1 MRQLICC
8 NSRELSIHH
17 FYIYWDNSLTTVS
30 LNPSPIY
37 SLSQRAHQIKESQI
51 RESSRYCEKFGAINL
66 AQGLPD
72 FPAPEALKE
81 AARAAIASD
90 MNQYADSWGW
100 HKLREAIA
108 QKMQRDNQITIDPE
122 TEITV
127 CCGATEGLNVALM
140 TLIDQGDRVL
150 IFEPFYENYIP
161 NLATVGGI
169 PEFITLHPPQW
180 EVTEEMLLPAFKK
193 GLKAVIINSP
203 ANPTGK
209 VWTRT
214 ELELIAKLCQEY
226 DVYAITDEIYEY
238 IIYEQEHISLMSIDG
253 MRDRTI
259 VVNGFSKTFCITG
272 WRLGYVVASP
282 YLSAAI
288 RRIHDFITISAPAPL
303 QYAALTAM
311 EFGREYFTNLADD
324 YRRKRDLFYPV
335 LVELGFAPVLPQG
348 AYYIWTDSSMI
359 AKDADSAA
367 FWLAKEALVAA
378 VPGTCFSHPD
388 REKVNALRFCFAK
401 KDSTLESAIAN
412 LRKVCH
418 FS

>member
-1 MRQLICC
+1 MTIAALK
-8 NSRELSIHH
+8 
-17 FYIYWDNSLTTVS
+17 
-30 LNPSPIY
+30 SP
-37 SLSQRAHQIKESQI
+37 LSQRALQIKESQI

-72 FPAPEALKE
+72 FAAPDALKE
-81 AARAAIASD
+81 AARVAIAD
-90 MNQYADSWGW
+90 NLNQYADSWGW
-100 HKLREAIA
+100 YKLREAIA
-108 QKMQRDNQITIDPE
+108 EKMQRDNHIAINPE

-140 TLIDQGDRVL
+140 SLIDQGDRVL

-180 EVTEEMLLPAFKK
+180 EVTEEMLLPAFQK

-214 ELELIAKLCQEY
+214 ELELIAKLCLRY

-238 IIYEQEHISLMSIDG
+238 IIYEQEHISLMSIAG

-272 WRLGYVVASP
+272 WRLGYVIASP
-282 YLSAAI
+282 ELSAAI

-311 EFGREYFTNLADD
+311 QFGREYFTNLAQD
-324 YRRKRDLFYPV
+324 YQRKRDLIYPA
-335 LVELGFAPVLPQG
+335 LVELGFSPVLPMG
-348 AYYIWTDSSMI
+348 AYYIWTDSSHI
-359 AKDADSAA
+359 ADDANSAA
-367 FWLAKEALVAA
+367 FRLAKEALVAA

-388 REKVNALRFCFAK
+388 REQVNALRFCFAK
-401 KDSTLESAIAN
+401 KDSTLELAIAN
-412 LRKVCH
+412 LREFCQRYTK
-418 FS
+418 

>member
-17 FYIYWDNSLTTVS
+17 FYIYWYIYWDNSLTTVS
-30 LNPSPIY
+30 LNPSPIH

-169 PEFITLHPPQW
+169 PEFVTLHPPQW

-193 GLKAVIINSP
+193 GS
-203 ANPTGK
+203 
-209 VWTRT
+209 
-214 ELELIAKLCQEY
+214 E
-226 DVYAITDEIYEY
+226 
-238 IIYEQEHISLMSIDG
+238 SS
-253 MRDRTI
+253 
-259 VVNGFSKTFCITG
+259 
-272 WRLGYVVASP
+272 
-282 YLSAAI
+282 
-288 RRIHDFITISAPAPL
+288 
-303 QYAALTAM
+303 
-311 EFGREYFTNLADD
+311 D
-324 YRRKRDLFYPV
+324 Y
-335 LVELGFAPVLPQG
+335 Q
-348 AYYIWTDSSMI
+348 
-359 AKDADSAA
+359 
-367 FWLAKEALVAA
+367 
-378 VPGTCFSHPD
+378 
-388 REKVNALRFCFAK
+388 
-401 KDSTLESAIAN
+401 
-412 LRKVCH
+412 
-418 FS
+418 

>member
-1 MRQLICC
+1 MTTA
-8 NSRELSIHH
+8 SLS
-17 FYIYWDNSLTTVS
+17 LA
-30 LNPSPIY
+30 
-37 SLSQRAHQIKESQI
+37 LSQRAIQTKESQI
-51 RESSRYCEKFGAINL
+51 REASRYCEKFGAINL

-72 FPAPEALKE
+72 FPTPQALKD
-81 AARAAIASD
+81 AAREAIAAD
-90 MNQYADSWGW
+90 LNQYADSWGW
-100 HKLREAIA
+100 VKLREAIA
-108 QKMQRDNQITIDPE
+108 EKMQRDNQIVVDPE

-140 TLIDQGDRVL
+140 SLIDPGDRVL

-161 NLATVGGI
+161 NLVTVGGI
-169 PEFITLHPPQW
+169 PEFIRLQPPQW
-180 EVTEEMLLPAFKK
+180 EVTAEMLEPIFKK
-193 GLKAVIINSP
+193 GIKAVIINSP

-214 ELELIAKLCQEY
+214 ELELIAKLCQQY

-238 IIYEQEHISLMSIDG
+238 IVYEGEHISLMSIEG

-272 WRLGYVVASP
+272 WRLGYTIATP
-282 YLSAAI
+282 EISAAM

-303 QYAALTAM
+303 QHAALTAM
-311 EFGREYFTNLADD
+311 QFGREYFTNMALD
-324 YRRKRDLFYPV
+324 YKRKRDILFPA
-335 LVELGFAPVLPQG
+335 LVEMGLSPVLPKG
-348 AYYIWTDSSMI
+348 AYYIWTDSSII

-367 FWLAKEALVAA
+367 FRLAKEALVAA

-401 KDSTLESAIAN
+401 KDSTIEAAVEN
-412 LRKVCH
+412 LRRLK
-418 FS
+418 F